1 MRWLR
6 KRIITIPLFAL
17 PWALIAIQP
26 WNIGKWEK
34 WGWGSKELLVRGIV
48 GYGIG
53 LLTQSFLFWLTSKG
67 KSRRKFILNDPDGNF
82 WGE

>member
-6 KRIITIPLFAL
+6 KPIITIPLFAL
-17 PWALIAIQP
+17 PWALITIQP

-34 WGWGSKELLVRGIV
+34 WGWGWKELLVRGIE

-53 LLTQSFLFWLTSKG
+53 LSTQSFLFLLTSKG
-67 KSRRKFILNDPDGNF
+67 KSRRKT
-82 WGE
+82 